1 MTNIFQI
8 MNVLYL
14 PILKLPEIFLSGTLP
29 LVPKTL
35 ILISAS
41 VPAKAESEVSTIIV
55 ISKKKKNVI

>member
-1 MTNIFQI
+1 

-55 ISKKKKNVI
+55 ISKKKQ